1 MRRAGTIG
9 KKESELTR
17 NAGGGEGELAG
28 ESRGGLGQTSLG
40 TPPEENL
47 DPTLVPRIPDF
58 LFFFKRGHGSQ
69 DSGVWLSVCMYV
81 LTYVCIYIHGTS

>member
-1 MRRAGTIG
+1 MRRAGTRG

-17 NAGGGEGELAG
+17 NAGGGEGALAG
-28 ESRGGLGQTSLG
+28 ENRGGRVFRLGQTSLG

-58 LFFFKRGHGSQ
+58 FFF
-69 DSGVWLSVCMYV
+69 
-81 LTYVCIYIHGTS
+81 